1 MQTDILTKLY
11 TEKKQEIFLIWRE
24 LMLLIISIGKSNIE
38 LIITIKKDMS
48 ENYEQILSITNSIGG
63 ANMFTKM
70 SIPYLMQ
77 RMINYILTSI
87 KRTPVTY
94 MWLQNVLSEWK

>member
-1 MQTDILTKLY
+1 MQTDKLTKLY
-11 TEKKQEIFLIWRE
+11 TEKKQEIFLIGRK

-63 ANMFTKM
+63 ANIFTKM
-70 SIPYLMQ
+70 NISYLMQ
-77 RMINYILTSI
+77 GMINYILTSI

-94 MWLQNVLSEWK
+94 M

>member
-38 LIITIKKDMS
+38 LINVIKKDMS

-63 ANMFTKM
+63 ANMFTKVN
-70 SIPYLMQ
+70 IPYFMQ
-77 RMINYILTSI
+77 GMINYILTSI

>member
-11 TEKKQEIFLIWRE
+11 TEKKQEIFLIWRD

-38 LIITIKKDMS
+38 LINTIKKDIS

-63 ANMFTKM
+63 ANMLTKM
-70 SIPYLMQ
+70 NIPYLIQ

-94 MWLQNVLSEWK
+94 MWLQNVLSELK

>member
-11 TEKKQEIFLIWRE
+11 TEKKQEIFLIWRD

-63 ANMFTKM
+63 ANMFTKVN
-70 SIPYLMQ
+70 IPYLMQ
-77 RMINYILTSI
+77 GMINYILTSI
-87 KRTPVTY
+87 QRTPVTY

>member
-24 LMLLIISIGKSNIE
+24 LMLLIISIGKSKIE
-38 LIITIKKDMS
+38 LIISIKKDMS
-48 ENYEQILSITNSIGG
+48 ENYEQILSIMNSIGG
-63 ANMFTKM
+63 ANMFTKVN
-70 SIPYLMQ
+70 IPYLMQ

-87 KRTPVTY
+87 KRTQVTY
-94 MWLQNVLSEWK
+94 MWLQNVLSELK

>member
-11 TEKKQEIFLIWRE
+11 TEKKTRNIFNMKRINAPYN
-24 LMLLIISIGKSNIE
+24 INGKSNIE

-63 ANMFTKM
+63 ANMFTKVN
-70 SIPYLMQ
+70 IPYLMQ
-77 RMINYILTSI
+77 GMINYILTSI

-94 MWLQNVLSEWK
+94 M

>member
-1 MQTDILTKLY
+1 M
-11 TEKKQEIFLIWRE
+11 
-24 LMLLIISIGKSNIE
+24 N
-38 LIITIKKDMS
+38 
-48 ENYEQILSITNSIGG
+48 
-63 ANMFTKM
+63 
-70 SIPYLMQ
+70 IPYLIQ

>member
-38 LIITIKKDMS
+38 LINTIKKDIS
-48 ENYEQILSITNSIGG
+48 ENNEQILSITNSIGG
-63 ANMFTKM
+63 ANMLTKM
-70 SIPYLMQ
+70 NIPYLMQ

>member
-11 TEKKQEIFLIWRE
+11 TEKKQEIFLIWRD

-63 ANMFTKM
+63 ANMFTKVN
-70 SIPYLMQ
+70 IPYLIQ

>member
-11 TEKKQEIFLIWRE
+11 TEKKQEIFLIWRD

-63 ANMFTKM
+63 ANMFTKVN
-70 SIPYLMQ
+70 IPYLMQ
-77 RMINYILTSI
+77 GMINYILTSI
-87 KRTPVTY
+87 KRTQVTY

>member
-11 TEKKQEIFLIWRE
+11 TEKKQEIFLIGKE

-38 LIITIKKDMS
+38 LINTIKKDMS

-63 ANMFTKM
+63 ANMFNKVN
-70 SIPYLMQ
+70 IPYLIQ
-77 RMINYILTSI
+77 GMINYILTSI

-94 MWLQNVLSEWK
+94 M

>member
-11 TEKKQEIFLIWRE
+11 TEKKQEIFLIGRE

-48 ENYEQILSITNSIGG
+48 ENYEQILSITNSIRG

-70 SIPYLMQ
+70 NIPYLMQ
-77 RMINYILTSI
+77 GMINYILTSI

-94 MWLQNVLSEWK
+94 M

>member
-11 TEKKQEIFLIWRE
+11 TEKKQEIFLIGRE

-38 LIITIKKDMS
+38 LINTIKKDMS
-48 ENYEQILSITNSIGG
+48 ENYEQILSITNSIRG
-63 ANMFTKM
+63 ANAFTKM
-70 SIPYLMQ
+70 NIPYLIQ

-87 KRTPVTY
+87 KQLR
-94 MWLQNVLSEWK
+94 